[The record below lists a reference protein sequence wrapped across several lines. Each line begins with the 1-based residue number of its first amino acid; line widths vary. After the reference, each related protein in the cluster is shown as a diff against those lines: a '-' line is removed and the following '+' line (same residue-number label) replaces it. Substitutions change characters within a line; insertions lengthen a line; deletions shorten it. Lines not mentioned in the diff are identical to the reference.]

1 MSSLLGT
8 FADSLCQV
16 IFARSLRTIFKNIDM
31 NMNFSNSVSEI
42 ILQNK
47 QDKKTVG
54 CFPLYPPLELFTSMG
69 LLPIVLWNLRSS
81 VSDLMESDKHVQS
94 YACAIGREL
103 VQFVLTESGKILDG
117 IFSYNACDTL
127 RNLPEILQ
135 TTNTEAG
142 RCVPMLRMHI
152 PQVNRAHTN
161 PETYLKNEIEL
172 LITATEIAFD
182 VTFSP
187 SKFKEATALYSNM
200 RLLCGEAESL
210 VAMGAL
216 SFCRFCDVVL
226 SSYFLPIAEQIN
238 ALKQFIST
246 AKPNPVAPVTGVVL
260 SGIMP
265 PPTAVMGVIESSGL
279 CVVANDI
286 ASLKRSY
293 AYSPPVSDNPAAFYT
308 DFYNN
313 HFPCTTLLYQTD
325 DRLETFL
332 RLVEESGA
340 RGVIFS
346 GEKFCEHEYFEFPIL
361 EERLKERAISTL
373 FLEFGADDVQNVSAY
388 TTRVEAFAEMIRDR

>member
-1 MSSLLGT
+1 
-8 FADSLCQV
+8 
-16 IFARSLRTIFKNIDM
+16 M
-31 NMNFSNSVSEI
+31 NLSNNASEI

-47 QDKKTVG
+47 QDRKAVG

-69 LLPIVLWNLRSS
+69 LFPIVLWNLRSS

-103 VQFVLTESGKILDG
+103 VQFVLTESGKVLDG

-135 TTNTEAG
+135 TANTEAG
-142 RCVPMLRMHI
+142 RNIPMLRMHI
-152 PQVNRAHTN
+152 PQVNREHTN
-161 PETYLKNEIEL
+161 PESYLKNEIEL
-172 LITATEIAFD
+172 LITATETAFD
-182 VTFSP
+182 VKFSP
-187 SKFKEATALYSNM
+187 SKFMETTELYTNM
-200 RLLCGEAESL
+200 RLLCEEAESL
-210 VAMGAL
+210 VAKSAL
-216 SFCRFCDVVL
+216 SFCQFCDVIL

-238 ALKQFIST
+238 ALKLFIST
-246 AKPNPVAPVTGVVL
+246 AEPNLVTADAGVVI

-265 PPTAVMGVIESSGL
+265 PPAAVMDSIESSRL

-286 ASLKRSY
+286 ACLKRSY

-313 HFPCTTLLYQTD
+313 RFPCTTLLYQTD
-325 DRLETFL
+325 DRLAAFL
-332 RLVEESGA
+332 RMVEESQA

-361 EERLKERAISTL
+361 EERLKEKGISTL

-388 TTRVEAFAEMIRDR
+388 MTRVEAFEEMLRDRS